1 MTKKKRRRIGDRFDG
16 KLVRDLDPIHI
27 FTPVLYPDRCDNEAY
42 ITERIDM
49 KPIKAYLDELNASD
63 PEYHYTVFH
72 IIVAA
77 VLKTV
82 MLRPK
87 MNRFIANELTY
98 QRNEV
103 TGSFVVKKLF
113 DDDGDEALAIVH
125 AAEDETVFSMHEQIY
140 NQIKV
145 SRSDKLDSSMQSM
158 AIVGKLPIRLVR
170 TIARFVRWLER
181 RGKCPRTFIA
191 SDPYYTSVVFSNLGS
206 IRLKS
211 TYHHLT
217 NWGTNSIFV
226 AVGEIKETSF
236 VNENDEVEVK
246 ETVDLGI
253 TIDERL
259 ADGYYYSRSI
269 KLIKK
274 ILEDPKILERPFSEE
289 VEADL

>member
-1 MTKKKRRRIGDRFDG
+1 MSKKYRRRMGDRFDG
-16 KLVRDLDPIHI
+16 QLIRDLDPIHI
-27 FTPVLYPDRCDNEAY
+27 FTPVLYPNRCDSEAY
-42 ITERIDM
+42 ISERIDM
-49 KPIKAYLDELNASD
+49 EPIRAYLDELNAAE

-113 DDDGDEALAIVH
+113 DDEGAEALAIVH
-125 AAEDETVFSMHEQIY
+125 AAEDETIFSMHEQIY
-140 NQIKV
+140 DQIKV
-145 SRSDKLDSSMQSM
+145 GRSDKLDSSTQSM

-170 TIARFVRWLER
+170 TIARFVRRLEK

-206 IRLKS
+206 IHLKS
-211 TYHHLT
+211 GYHHLT

-226 AVGEIKETSF
+226 AIGEIKETSS
-236 VNENDEVEVK
+236 VNKEGKIEIK
-246 ETVDLGI
+246 ETVDLGV

-274 ILEDPKILERPFSEE
+274 ILEDPKILERPFCEE
-289 VEADL
+289 VEF

>member
-1 MTKKKRRRIGDRFDG
+1 MSKKNRRKIGDRFDG
-16 KLVRDLDPIHI
+16 TLIRDLDPIHI
-27 FTPVLYPDRCDNEAY
+27 FTPVLYPNRCDSEAY
-42 ITERIDM
+42 ISERIDM
-49 KPIKAYLDELNASD
+49 EPIKAYLDRLNAAD
-63 PEYHYTVFH
+63 PEYHYTIFH
-72 IIVAA
+72 VIVAA

-103 TGSFVVKKLF
+103 TGSFVVKKMF
-113 DDDGDEALAIVH
+113 DDDGEEALAIVH
-125 AAEDETVFSMHEQIY
+125 AAEDETIFSMHEQIY
-140 NQIKV
+140 DQIKTG
-145 SRSDKLDSSMQSM
+145 RSDTLDSSMQSM
-158 AIVGKLPIRLVR
+158 SIVGKLPIRLVR

-211 TYHHLT
+211 GYHHLT

-226 AVGEIKETSF
+226 AIGEIKETSF
-236 VNENDEVEVK
+236 VNENDELEVK
-246 ETVDLGI
+246 ETVDLGV

-259 ADGYYYSRSI
+259 ADGYYYSKSV
-269 KLIKK
+269 KMIKK
-274 ILEDPKILERPFSEE
+274 LLSQPELLERPFGEE
-289 VEADL
+289 IEY

>member
-1 MTKKKRRRIGDRFDG
+1 MSKKKRRKIGDRFDG
-16 KLVRDLDPIHI
+16 TLIRDLDPIHI
-27 FTPVLYPDRCDNEAY
+27 FTPVLYPDRCDSEAY
-42 ITERIDM
+42 ISERIDM
-49 KPIKAYLDELNASD
+49 EPIRAYLDKLNAKD
-63 PEYHYTVFH
+63 PEYHYTIFH
-72 IIVAA
+72 VIVAA

-103 TGSFVVKKLF
+103 TGSFVVKKMF
-113 DDDGDEALAIVH
+113 DDDGEEALAIVH
-125 AAEDETVFSMHEQIY
+125 AAEDETIFSMHDQIY
-140 NQIKV
+140 DQIKV
-145 SRSDKLDSSMQSM
+145 GRSDTLDSSMQSM
-158 AIVGKLPIRLVR
+158 SIVGKLPIRLVR
-170 TIARFVRWLER
+170 TIARFVRWLEK

-211 TYHHLT
+211 GYHHLT

-226 AVGEIKETSF
+226 AIGEIKETSF
-236 VNENDEVEVK
+236 VNENDELEVK
-246 ETVDLGI
+246 ETVDLGV

-259 ADGYYYSRSI
+259 ADGYYYSRSV

-274 ILEDPKILERPFSEE
+274 LLAEPELLEHPFGEA
-289 VEADL
+289 VEY

>member
-1 MTKKKRRRIGDRFDG
+1 MSKKKRRRIGDRFDG
-16 KLVRDLDPIHI
+16 TLIRDLDPIHI
-27 FTPVLYPDRCDNEAY
+27 FTPVLYPDRCDSEAY
-42 ITERIDM
+42 ISERIDM
-49 KPIKAYLDELNASD
+49 EPIRAYLDKLNAED
-63 PEYHYTVFH
+63 PEYHYTIFH
-72 IIVAA
+72 VIVAA

-103 TGSFVVKKLF
+103 TGSFVVKKMF
-113 DDDGDEALAIVH
+113 DDDGEEALAIVH
-125 AAEDETVFSMHEQIY
+125 AAEDETIFSMHDQIY
-140 NQIKV
+140 GQIKV
-145 SRSDKLDSSMQSM
+145 GRSDTLDSSMQSM
-158 AIVGKLPIRLVR
+158 SIVGKLPIRLVR
-170 TIARFVRWLER
+170 TIARFVRWLEK

-211 TYHHLT
+211 GYHHLT

-226 AVGEIKETSF
+226 AIGEIKETSF
-236 VNENDEVEVK
+236 VNENDELEVK
-246 ETVDLGI
+246 ETVDLGV

-259 ADGYYYSRSI
+259 ADGYYYSRSV

-274 ILEDPKILERPFSEE
+274 LLAEPELLEHPFGEE
-289 VEADL
+289 VEY